1 MELRKI
7 QKSDYRDIK
16 VIYTGAFPHD
26 ERVPFRLLRKRA
38 EQGRADFWIIS
49 EKGKNIGLVYLVT
62 YKDLAYLFY
71 YAIDSSYRGKGYG
84 TKAMKAIIEMYKKYR
99 LFLALEDCKEES
111 KNEMQRIKRHDF
123 YLNCGLHDLPYKLKE
138 ATVIFFIMGIGII
151 GISVIPGIVYG
162 ILICVIAAFP
172 MALLGIIPQSIVADV
187 AEADSY
193 ATGENRE
200 GMFFAARTFAM
211 KFGQSVMILQL
222 LYLV

>member
-1 MELRKI
+1 M
-7 QKSDYRDIK
+7 
-16 VIYTGAFPHD
+16 
-26 ERVPFRLLRKRA
+26 
-38 EQGRADFWIIS
+38 
-49 EKGKNIGLVYLVT
+49 
-62 YKDLAYLFY
+62 
-71 YAIDSSYRGKGYG
+71 
-84 TKAMKAIIEMYKKYR
+84 
-99 LFLALEDCKEES
+99 
-111 KNEMQRIKRHDF
+111 
-123 YLNCGLHDLPYKLKE
+123 
-138 ATVIFFIMGIGII
+138 IFFIMGIGII